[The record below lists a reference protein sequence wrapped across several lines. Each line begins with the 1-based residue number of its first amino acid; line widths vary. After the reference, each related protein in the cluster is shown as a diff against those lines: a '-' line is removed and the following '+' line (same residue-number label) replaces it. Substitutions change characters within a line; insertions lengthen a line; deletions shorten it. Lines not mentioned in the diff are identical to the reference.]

1 MDIAKLLENNLQCLK
16 EARDEGSFTANLF
29 DYLNYL
35 VKTPEIKPTLNVL
48 EKEKKEDYKKYF
60 ETKDKTYNEL
70 ETSRK
75 KLLKIIDANKIEIDA
90 LKNEISEQTMYKDG
104 VRKLKIRELY
114 ERLYNI
120 AIILGKNDKTYL
132 IKNFI
137 NNSRKI
143 EDLISNNL
151 VFSKTY
157 LLFIEEEK
165 RIEELKKTRVW
176 HCWYKLKFI
185 PELLTLPFEE
195 AFNNV
200 KLSEEDGKYFI
211 DAMVFKSRLE
221 NITGRSAGEK
231 INEYKNY
238 CQRLH
243 NWVLQNLEAMP
254 VEEKINLDD
263 NKSNPFCEV
272 DGKYGY
278 LRFNKKG
285 EKIKIG
291 GKNTRPF
298 KLLDCLLTNFGVAR
312 TIDSVFDFIKIDKDK
327 NNQKLTDEYL
337 KGGEQKN
344 IITNAIKELQK
355 DNKLRGKI
363 KIEFLKNSTQ
373 IRAKY
378 Y

>member
-337 KGGEQKN
+337 KGCEQKN